1 MKVKT
6 LKKYEE
12 LWTKIRYLIRSKT
25 NNSGD
30 YDEKYMKIKFGLDD
44 CLLLNKTL
52 ELRSMII
59 VIRSVIHEGNKYYR
73 QVLLDECLYKK

>member
-1 MKVKT
+1 
-6 LKKYEE
+6 
-12 LWTKIRYLIRSKT
+12 
-25 NNSGD
+25 
-30 YDEKYMKIKFGLDD
+30 MKIKFDLDD